1 MSRCG
6 HRYENLFYLASVFPL
21 FLEQCCLCA
30 LAVMNWRNNLSP
42 LIKTFRA
49 RYKHQ
54 NRCHITFYILHLS
67 NISAGQYQLWWHLQV
82 TGDTVDNDDHST
94 ADWNITNLLCCLCR
108 VSVFWISPLKL
119 DAGACSSNFLDHVL
133 VTECDA
139 ACGCSRG
146 WRREMVV
153 SWAIFLTP
161 VKTLGMYKLDM
172 SRYWNMDCWF
182 QYKNRLVSKLT
193 NSWSID

>member
-1 MSRCG
+1 MTHVLSCLGLKTSLIMLIG
-6 HRYENLFYLASVFPL
+6 HQPVQQQR
-21 FLEQCCLCA
+21 LCA
-30 LAVMNWRNNLSP
+30 LAVMNWRDNLSP

-82 TGDTVDNDDHST
+82 TGDTVDNDDHSA

-119 DAGACSSNFLDHVL
+119 DAGACSSNFLDL
-133 VTECDA
+133 VIMCWSQSVMLPVA
-139 ACGCSRG
+139 ALEVEEEK
-146 WRREMVV
+146 WLLAEPF
-153 SWAIFLTP
+153 FL
-161 VKTLGMYKLDM
+161 LL
-172 SRYWNMDCWF
+172 
-182 QYKNRLVSKLT
+182 
-193 NSWSID
+193 